1 VIGDRR
7 KALDVTAGRGGVRG
21 IATFVLGY
29 ALVDLLPIVLP
40 EQPRVVDLPFR
51 DAADAALIFLLVFL
65 YVELAAHARLLHKRW
80 ARAVFALALLLMVQG
95 HAIHLAANAIAA
107 ASDAGS
113 RGWSLIY
120 FLDEHWGHT
129 ELHFAFL
136 LLAALFIGRSD
147 PAGASEPLSRTENF
161 GLWVLSAAYGV
172 LLAGGAI
179 EGQTVP
185 LMLPGAVLLSV
196 WGLWPFL
203 AWRDNRTG
211 RDTLAAHRR
220 FFAASLASTAI
231 AVTVYGL
238 VMHGFPQFSGG

>member
-1 VIGDRR
+1 M
-7 KALDVTAGRGGVRG
+7 RG
-21 IATFVLGY
+21 IALFVLGY
-29 ALVDLLPIVLP
+29 GLVDLLPIILP
-40 EQPRVVDLPFR
+40 EQPGVFDLPFR

-65 YVELAAHARLLHKRW
+65 YVELATHAQLLHKRW

-107 ASDAGS
+107 ASEAGS
-113 RGWSLIY
+113 SGWSLIY

-129 ELHFAFL
+129 ELHFAYL

-147 PAGASEPLSRTENF
+147 PVRSRGPLSRMENV
-161 GLWVLSAAYGV
+161 GLWVLAAVYGL

-185 LMLPGAVLLSV
+185 MMLPGGVLLSA

-203 AWRDNRTG
+203 TRRVKGTDRG
-211 RDTLAAHRR
+211 TLAAHRR
-220 FFAASLASTAI
+220 FFAASLGVTAL
-231 AVTVYGL
+231 AVAIYGL
-238 VMHGFPQFSGG
+238 LFPGFPQFSGG